1 MHPGQEHAEQTA
13 GSSAAKVDAD
23 KDNWSA
29 QLRVAS
35 RTLGQEDVN
44 NLAAAKDELA
54 RALVYIKSTEITL
67 QGLKRQTDAVTGMPN
82 VTTVCWL
89 FWLSQVYL
97 TAFWLLHI
105 TLCAHPMEFSII
117 MLQQDHAWYAQ

>member
-1 MHPGQEHAEQTA
+1 MHPEQENAEQTA

-29 QLRVAS
+29 QLRAACH
-35 RTLGQEDVN
+35 TLGQEQVN

-54 RALVYIKSTEITL
+54 RALLYVKSTENTL
-67 QGLKRQTDAVTGMPN
+67 RGLKRQTEVVAGMPN
-82 VTTVCWL
+82 VMLVCWL
-89 FWLSQVYL
+89 FWLSHVYL
-97 TAFWLLHI
+97 TALWLLYI
-105 TLCAHPMEFSII
+105 TLCAHPMESSII